1 LKLKETIMF
10 RRVTIFFIILLTS
23 CNIFQPKTSTIRIK
37 GSDTMLGLVEMLSR
51 EYMRLHPNVAIYVD
65 GGGSKNGIASLT
77 SKEIDIA
84 MVSRLLTPDE
94 IAMFAA
100 ENQSIG
106 ISYLIAK
113 DAISIYIHPDNP
125 VKDFTIDRLRKIFT
139 CRINNWKE
147 LGGFD
152 HIINLF
158 IRNPNSG
165 TYYYFQQIV
174 LNGESFCSA
183 ASSESN
189 TNKLVGKI
197 AKDKYAIGFGGIGF
211 DDGVEH
217 AKVNGVEPT
226 EENIRKDLY
235 PLSRYLYFITLK
247 QPEGAVKNFIDWV
260 LSHYAQSLIKQSRYV
275 PIWNITY

>member
-1 LKLKETIMF
+1 MF
-10 RRVTIFFIILLTS
+10 KKFIIILFTIALSTS
-23 CNIFQPKTSTIRIK
+23 CNFFQPKTSVIRIK
-37 GSDTMLGLVEMLSR
+37 GSDTMLGLIEILAR
-51 EYMRLHPNVAIYVD
+51 EYMKLNPNVAIYVD

-84 MVSRLLTPDE
+84 MVSRLLTPNE
-94 IAMFAA
+94 VAMFAM
-100 ENQSIG
+100 ENHSIG

-113 DAISIYIHPDNP
+113 DAISIYINPENP
-125 VKDFTIDRLRKIFT
+125 VKDFTTDELRRIFT
-139 CRINNWKE
+139 CKINNWKE

-152 HIINLF
+152 HMINLY

-211 DDGVEH
+211 NDGVEH
-217 AKVNGVEPT
+217 AKVNGIEPT
-226 EENIRKDLY
+226 EENVRKDLY

-247 QPEGAVKNFIDWV
+247 QPEGAVKSFIDWA
-260 LSHYAQSLIKQSRYV
+260 LSHYAQSLIKQSGYV
-275 PIWNITY
+275 PIWSITY